1 MESVQ
6 WMTLFPRCFH
16 AYKIIII
23 ILRQSLMS
31 RRLSNGTEK
40 ILEINL
46 DSNEAACFTK
56 IFSFRKESCLAD
68 VEEKI
73 TCEDWRNTRNR

>member
-1 MESVQ
+1 ME
-6 WMTLFPRCFH
+6 
-16 AYKIIII
+16 A
-23 ILRQSLMS
+23 
-31 RRLSNGTEK
+31 
-40 ILEINL
+40 NL

-73 TCEDWRNTRNR
+73 RVKIVEILGTDNSDAIDFCLNENPQSPSYAGENGILSV